1 MSKPLLSIG
10 RKAGKGALLAVLLA
24 SSALTGVYFASPAR
38 QAHADSTPA
47 PATAAEATLAPLSH
61 QGALPPS
68 FADLVSHV
76 SPAVV
81 TVSTTQVAKD
91 DSSDQ
96 QMPEGLPPGM
106 EEFFRRF
113 GMPQGG
119 QEDSGPAREVHALG
133 SGFIIDPK
141 GYIVTN
147 NHVIEDAKE
156 ITVTLDKKDYKA
168 TLVGRD
174 PKTDLAV
181 LKIDADH
188 ALPYLEFGDSTKA
201 RVGDWVIA
209 IGNPFGLGGT
219 VTAGI
224 VSARGRDI
232 HSGPYDDFL
241 QIDASI
247 NRGNSGGPAIDAA
260 GQVIGVN
267 SAIYTPNGGSIGIG
281 FAIPSSLAKPVVEK
295 LIHDGK
301 VDRGWLGVQIQPVTP
316 EMTTAL
322 GLDDAKGALVVTVDA
337 KSPAG
342 KAGLKPGDVI
352 TRFDK
357 TDIDDLR
364 DLTRAVANTTAGN
377 TVDMKVMRDSKPTT
391 IAVTVAE
398 APDDQQVADAGSAAT
413 GHSDA
418 LGLDLAG
425 LNDDARHKL
434 GLDSD
439 VSGVLVRGA
448 SQKAPE
454 GIQPGDVILRVDS
467 KTVESPKELASAVHA
482 AREDGRKS
490 VLLLVL
496 HRGQQG
502 WLVANLD
509 AS

>member
-1 MSKPLLSIG
+1 MSKPLLSKG
-10 RKAGKGALLAVLLA
+10 HKAAKGALLAVLLA

-38 QAHADSTPA
+38 PAHADSA
-47 PATAAEATLAPLSH
+47 PPLTATAPAPLSH

-91 DSSDQ
+91 DGSDQ
-96 QMPEGLPPGM
+96 QLPEGLPPGM
-106 EEFFRRF
+106 EEFFRHF
-113 GMPQGG
+113 GMPGMPQGG
-119 QEDSGPAREVHALG
+119 EDDSGPAREVHALG

-181 LKIDADH
+181 LKIEADKD
-188 ALPYLEFGDSTKA
+188 LPYLEFGDSTKA

-247 NRGNSGGPAIDAA
+247 NRGNSGGPAIDAN

-301 VDRGWLGVQIQPVTP
+301 VERGWLGVQIQPVTP
-316 EMTTAL
+316 EMTAAL
-322 GLDDAKGALVVTVDA
+322 GLDDAKGALVVTVDS

-357 TDIDDLR
+357 TDIGDLR
-364 DLTRAVANTTAGN
+364 DLTRAVADTSAGS
-377 TVDMKVMRDSKPTT
+377 TVDMKVVRDGKPTT

-398 APDDQQVADAGSAAT
+398 APDDQQVADAGPAAT

-425 LNDDARHKL
+425 LTDDARHKL

-439 VSGVLVRGA
+439 VNGVLVRGA
-448 SQKAPE
+448 GRKAPD

-467 KTVESPKELASAVHA
+467 KTVETPKELSSAVHA

-502 WLVANLD
+502 WIVANLD